1 MDSFLKAYF
10 LPTVIVLGLFS
21 GLYLALP
28 AKRPHLP
35 GLSQFPSPFI
45 TYWGLS
51 ANTTARC
58 VDEQAMIFD
67 SEVLFLPRTSTLQV
81 PPVYA
86 PLSVPL
92 PPMLALDRPFVL
104 SIAPL
109 TTAAW
114 ARADEQPLLALL
126 TCFGETSRA
135 PITTPRQPQVWAY
148 GAKPSNFPIQPPV
161 PLQTPAPLTGTL
173 WQPVSYLVHLENGL
187 LIGPPLRE
195 SSTPSLETDDALQAL
210 VPHFSQL
217 EPMGYYRI
225 HFTP

>member
-1 MDSFLKAYF
+1 MKSLVKTYF
-10 LPTVIVLGLFS
+10 LPTVIAMGLFL
-21 GLYLALP
+21 GFYLALP

-35 GLSQFPSPFI
+35 DFNTFPSPFI

-51 ANTTARC
+51 TNTTARC

-67 SEVLFLPRTSTLQV
+67 SEILFLPLTATLQV
-81 PPVYA
+81 PPIYA

-104 SIAPL
+104 NLAPL

-114 ARADEQPLLALL
+114 TRADEQPLLALL
-126 TCFGETSRA
+126 TCFGEA
-135 PITTPRQPQVWAY
+135 PRLTITTPIQPQVWTY
-148 GAKPSNFPIQPPV
+148 GAKPSDFPSTTPV
-161 PLQTPAPLTGTL
+161 ALQTPAPLTGTL

-195 SSTPSLETDDALQAL
+195 SSTPSPETDNALQAL
-210 VPHFSQL
+210 VPHASRL

-225 HFTP
+225 HFAP